1 MQMTLEQKA
10 ADIARLKEE
19 YEFLTKISCNGR
31 YGGSIFIKQAA
42 IAEKLRELESVDH

>member
-1 MQMTLEQKA
+1 MQITPEQKA

-19 YEFLTKISCNGR
+19 YEFLTLISCNGR

-42 IAEKLRELESVDH
+42 IAATLRELESVDH